1 MIYDHDIINNHA
13 DKRSL
18 IDTIDWITR
27 NQMQSIK

>member
-1 MIYDHDIINNHA
+1 MIYDHDIINNRA

-18 IDTIDWITR
+18 IDTTDWITR